1 MPHPASGMSG
11 EFDRWRRSLRRRI
24 LEPVLVNTRSFRETV
39 LNALAARGH
48 LILCR
53 LPDASFFV
61 DPSDRTVGTHLAWNG
76 DWQRAEVE
84 RAISTLRAAGRLPS
98 DAVFVDV
105 GANIGTQTVYAMLL
119 GTFARAVAI
128 EPEPRNLE
136 LLAMNVAINK
146 LAARVELVGKAAGV
160 KAGTEWLYL
169 HPRNKGNHTLGR
181 APSRDGLERMEVPVD
196 RLDAILADH
205 AVEPETVGLIWI
217 DAEGSEPDV
226 VAGLG
231 RYLDAAPPLV
241 LEYAPARY
249 DEAARTRLLATLEQH
264 YSHALRLDGN
274 HAPQSVAALKAIAA
288 SADVLVY

>member
-1 MPHPASGMSG
+1 MSG
-11 EFDRWRRSLRRRI
+11 AFDRWRRALRRRI

-61 DPSDRTVGTHLAWNG
+61 DPSDRTVGTHLAWSG

-84 RAISTLRAAGRLPS
+84 RAIATLQSAGRLPPE
-98 DAVFVDV
+98 AVFVDV

-119 GTFARAVAI
+119 GPFARAVAI

-146 LAARVELVGKAAGV
+146 LATRVDLEGKAAGEN
-160 KAGTEWLYL
+160 AGTEWLYL
-169 HPRNKGNHTLGR
+169 HPRNKGNHTLGK
-181 APSRDGLERMEVPVD
+181 APSRDGLERLEVPVD

-205 AVEPETVGLIWI
+205 AVEPEAVGLIWI

-226 VAGLG
+226 IAGLG

-241 LEYAPARY
+241 LEYAPGRY
-249 DEAARTRLLATLEQH
+249 GEAARTHLLATLERH
-264 YSHALRLDGN
+264 YSHVLRLDGN
-274 HAPQSVAALKAIAA
+274 HTPQPVATLSTIA
-288 SADVLVY
+288 SFADVLVY